1 MLRRTPSLALRAV
14 LTFTAVYIAAIAVF
28 LTIIVVTDDP
38 DRDRNS
44 HTGPKI
50 ALSRAAE
57 DLVPTETGF
66 RLARDGG
73 FADMASRNPAIWLIG
88 RSGDSSFSFGPV
100 PQPVARAL
108 DQHGL
113 FMESGR
119 FYVPGVERPLANAVV
134 ERRRVG
140 SGIVLLAVGG
150 VDPKTLGSGDSLG
163 ASWGEGVLVILFW
176 IAVVGFAAM
185 LIALP
190 ILSRALRPLAAEA
203 ASILPREPAR
213 RLDEEKAPREL
224 LPLVRGFNAALDR
237 LASEL
242 GRQRRFIADAAH
254 ELRTPLAV
262 VSLRVEALADETDRQ
277 ELRRGLGR
285 LVHLVSQMLDIE
297 RLSLSGRERSP
308 ADLAAIAR
316 DVVADLAPTA
326 IKSGYDLSLE
336 APDEPVMVTGDAH
349 AISRAV
355 TNLIGNSV
363 AHGGGAGQIR
373 VAVGA
378 DRTIE
383 VTDEGP
389 GVPAALQPRLFEPF
403 SRGSSSA
410 EGCGLGL
417 HLTREIMRAH
427 GGEVALVPG
436 RGGAAFRLSFAPPHD
451 EIGAFGKAGSGPD
464 PKAA

>member
-1 MLRRTPSLALRAV
+1 M
-14 LTFTAVYIAAIAVF
+14 LTFTSVYIAAIAVF
-28 LTIIVVTDDP
+28 LAVIIVTDDP

-44 HTGPKI
+44 HTGPRI

-57 DLVPTETGF
+57 DLVPTENGF
-66 RLARDGG
+66 RLPSDGG
-73 FADMASRNPAIWLIG
+73 FAALASRNPAIWLIG
-88 RSGDSSFSFGPV
+88 QSGDRSFSFGPV
-100 PQPVARAL
+100 PESVARAL
-108 DQHGL
+108 EKHGPL
-113 FMESGR
+113 IESGR

-134 ERRRVG
+134 ERRRIA
-140 SGIVLLAVGG
+140 SGPLLLAAGG

-190 ILSRALRPLAAEA
+190 ILSRALRPLAAQA
-203 ASILPREPAR
+203 ASILPQEPER
-213 RLDEEKAPREL
+213 RLDEERAPREL

-242 GRQRRFIADAAH
+242 GRRKRFIADAAH

-262 VSLRVEALADETDRQ
+262 VALRVEALEDETDKQ

-285 LVHLVSQMLDIE
+285 LVHLVSQMLDVE
-297 RLSLSGRERSP
+297 RLSLSGRERSLV
-308 ADLAAIAR
+308 DLAAIAR

-336 APDEPVMVTGDAH
+336 APDTPVVVTGDAH
-349 AISRAV
+349 AISRAI
-355 TNLIGNSV
+355 TNLVGNSV
-363 AHGGGAGQIR
+363 AHGGGTGQIR

-378 DRTIE
+378 DRTID

-403 SRGSSSA
+403 SRGSSNA

-427 GGEVALVPG
+427 GGEVRLVPSR
-436 RGGAAFRLSFAPPHD
+436 RGATFRLRFES
-451 EIGAFGKAGSGPD
+451 PD
-464 PKAA
+464 VESRP

>member
-14 LTFTAVYIAAIAVF
+14 LTFTSVYIAAIALF
-28 LTIIVVTDDP
+28 LTAVVLSDDP
-38 DRDRNS
+38 DRDPSS
-44 HTGPKI
+44 HTGAKI
-50 ALSRAAE
+50 ALARAAE
-57 DLVPTETGF
+57 DLARTENGF
-66 RLARDGG
+66 RLPEDGA
-73 FADMASRNPAIWLIG
+73 FAAMASRNPAIWLIG
-88 RSGDSSFSFGPV
+88 RRGEATLSFGPV
-100 PQPVARAL
+100 PEPVARAL
-108 DQHGL
+108 GQHSL
-113 FMESGR
+113 LIESGR

-134 ERRRVG
+134 ERRRLG
-140 SGIVLLAVGG
+140 SGSVLLAAGG
-150 VDPKTLGSGDSLG
+150 VNPETLASGDSLG
-163 ASWGEGVLVILFW
+163 ASWGEGVLAILAG
-176 IAVVGFAAM
+176 IAIVGFAAM

-203 ASILPREPAR
+203 ASIRPQEPAR
-213 RLDEEKAPREL
+213 RIDAARAPREL

-242 GRQRRFIADAAH
+242 GRRKRFIADAAH

-262 VSLRVEALADETDRQ
+262 VALRVEALEDETDKQ

-285 LVHLVSQMLDIE
+285 LVHLVSQMLDVE

-308 ADLAAIAR
+308 VDLAAIAR

-326 IKSGYDLSLE
+326 IRSGYDLSLE
-336 APDEPVMVTGDAH
+336 APDAPVIVTGDAH
-349 AISRAV
+349 AISRAL
-355 TNLIGNSV
+355 TNLVGNSV

-373 VAVGA
+373 VVIAA

-389 GVPAALQPRLFEPF
+389 GVPADLQPRLFEPF
-403 SRGSSSA
+403 ARGGSNA

-427 GGEVALVPG
+427 GGEVGLVPG
-436 RGGAAFRLSFAPPHD
+436 PRGATFRLSFASPYD
-451 EIGAFGKAGSGPD
+451 ES
-464 PKAA
+464 